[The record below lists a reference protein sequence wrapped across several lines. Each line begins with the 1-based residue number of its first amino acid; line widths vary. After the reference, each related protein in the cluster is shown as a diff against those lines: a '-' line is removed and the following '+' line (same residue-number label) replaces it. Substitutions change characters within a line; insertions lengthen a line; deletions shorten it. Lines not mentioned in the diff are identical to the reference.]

1 MAKSKSEVVA
11 FNAGELGKETLAR
24 VDLEN
29 YPRGAE
35 IMENIFPLRQGGM
48 TKAPGTIYVG
58 ETPSS
63 AIALLRPFIFSE
75 NQRFAMEMSNGKVRL
90 IYQGAYV
97 AIGGAAATVGAWSDE
112 SAVTSSGGGAPLSG
126 GTAGPPGSG
135 GGGVDPG
142 YDGSYTGGT
151 INGGGGFWEF
161 NDP

>member
-11 FNAGELGKETLAR
+11 FNAGELGKEALAR
-24 VDLEN
+24 VDLDN

-63 AIALLRPFIFSE
+63 AVALLRPFIFSE
-75 NQRFAMEMSNGKVRL
+75 NQRFAMELSNAKVRL
-90 IYQGAYV
+90 IYEGAYV
-97 AIGGAAATVGAWSDE
+97 GLQGAAATVGAWSDE
-112 SAVTSSGGGAPLSG
+112 SGVTSSGGGSAPSG
-126 GTAGPPGSG
+126 GTSGPPGSG

-142 YDGSYTGGT
+142 YDGGYTGNG
-151 INGGGGFWEF
+151 NGGGGFWEY
-161 NDP
+161 NEP